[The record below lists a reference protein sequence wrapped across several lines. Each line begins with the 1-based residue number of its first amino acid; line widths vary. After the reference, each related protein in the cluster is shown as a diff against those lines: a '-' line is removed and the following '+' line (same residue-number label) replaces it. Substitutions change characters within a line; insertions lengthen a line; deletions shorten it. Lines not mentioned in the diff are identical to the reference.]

1 MQLPRQWDSSLLFV
15 YILAKLTNASRAA
28 AGITAI
34 CILAGIVIGSVLYLV
49 HPSQRPSV
57 KAISIKDLDPLLPLV
72 DASGLTFFE
81 MNKREDPETLAHVFY
96 LTDHDAAIRYAHAT
110 IFEGTG
116 ILRDY
121 FPIRGTVMPY
131 RDFVAKTPHFFVL
144 GTPDYPEDWLIPK
157 LLDDGAELDFTGE
170 LRSGYK
176 DNMVFEV
183 RLAPAKTAPTK

>member
-1 MQLPRQWDSSLLFV
+1 
-15 YILAKLTNASRAA
+15 
-28 AGITAI
+28 
-34 CILAGIVIGSVLYLV
+34 
-49 HPSQRPSV
+49 
-57 KAISIKDLDPLLPLV
+57 LPLV

-81 MNKREDPETLAHVFY
+81 MNKREDPEILAHVFY

-131 RDFVAKTPHFFVL
+131 RDFVSQNSHFFVL

-157 LLDDGAELDFTGE
+157 LMDDGAELDFKGE
-170 LRSGYK
+170 LRSSYK
-176 DNMVFEV
+176 DQMIFEV
-183 RLAPAKTAPTK
+183 TMSSTK